1 MDSIKYFKKN
11 KMIIQN
17 YSFIILGSCLYAL
30 SINYFLVP
38 LHLYSGG
45 IPGTAQMLR
54 SLFFSNVTNIDL
66 AGYFN
71 LIFNLPLFLLAY
83 KTMKKRMIIGTL
95 LSVFLQTILFSYV
108 IAPKTP
114 ILDDKFSCL
123 LLSGILGGMG
133 CGLILSNG
141 ASAGGLDLLG
151 LYFTS
156 KYKNSS
162 VGRFN
167 AAYNVILYSMMALL
181 FNVSTAIYSIFYI
194 IIFAFAIDRFHLQNI
209 EMQLMIFT
217 HQSEIKQMIMH
228 KYKRGVTY
236 WHGMGAYTNNE
247 TEVLVTIVAKSE
259 VAEIKHMIQEF
270 DKQAF
275 IITSEISDIR
285 GGYQKRLI

>member
-1 MDSIKYFKKN
+1 MYQQLF
-11 KMIIQN
+11 IQ
-17 YSFIILGSCLYAL
+17 F
-30 SINYFLVP
+30 
-38 LHLYSGG
+38 
-45 IPGTAQMLR
+45 
-54 SLFFSNVTNIDL
+54 
-66 AGYFN
+66 
-71 LIFNLPLFLLAY
+71 
-83 KTMKKRMIIGTL
+83 
-95 LSVFLQTILFSYV
+95 
-108 IAPKTP
+108 
-114 ILDDKFSCL
+114 
-123 LLSGILGGMG
+123 
-133 CGLILSNG
+133 
-141 ASAGGLDLLG
+141 
-151 LYFTS
+151 
-156 KYKNSS
+156 
-162 VGRFN
+162 
-167 AAYNVILYSMMALL
+167 
-181 FNVSTAIYSIFYI
+181 